1 MNSGMLNRLS
11 LIRTPDH
18 AAGPQ
23 SIDLRDILNFL
34 WREWIF
40 ILTILVATMVIGAVM
55 LLRQT
60 PLYTASTEILLD
72 SRRDRIADPVP
83 SDPVT
88 NFAEVENQMEIIRS
102 TALLRR
108 VVERENTPA
117 GHDAGAA
124 PASRLPV
131 SRVEDPA
138 TVDAVVDLA
147 QLPSAVTRGVQQIKG
162 ALQVSRSKG
171 HLITISFTSP
181 DRQRAA
187 KVANAIAAAYI
198 VDKLDTRYEGAKRAA
213 TWLTE
218 RLTELRNQ
226 VRLSEEAVQDFR
238 AKNNLAQGNTSITL
252 NQQQLADLNAR
263 LLAARAELAEK
274 EARVDLIKTVD
285 ESGGD
290 VQRLLPD
297 LINSQLVTTLR
308 NQLAAINQRESDL
321 LARYGNGHPLVVNVR
336 SEKRDVERSL
346 AAEIRKLA
354 ANVRNEFEIAKAR
367 ADSLEKS
374 LREVTGQV
382 GSSSGAVVTLRELE
396 RTVEVNRTLFED
408 FLKKAKITQEQS
420 TFEIRD
426 ARIITPALPP
436 GGPSQPNKS
445 RYMTIVVMIGLFL
458 GLGGA
463 LGKELLNA
471 GYTTPKEIEEQLGV
485 PLLSSV
491 AVMDPSALKAAGKTL
506 QIPQLP
512 LVKPLGRFSES
523 IRAVRS
529 GIQMSDVD
537 RPPTV
542 IQVTSTVPSEGK
554 TTIALSI
561 AASAAASGL
570 RVLYVDADLRRPSG
584 SSILSTKQEG
594 GLVDLL
600 LGKTEAQAAIKLS
613 DEFRFWYLPA
623 GSRTQSPMDLLSSD
637 RMKSFIETFRKSFD
651 FVVIDSPP
659 VGPVVD
665 PVVISQLVDKVV
677 YVVRWSATAREMVK
691 HSIERVSADKKV
703 AGVVFNHVND
713 KRAQRYGKHA
723 YAYYY
728 SSRYYR
734 NYYVE

>member
-1 MNSGMLNRLS
+1 MLNRLP
-11 LIRTPDH
+11 LIRTTDH
-18 AAGPQ
+18 AASVQ
-23 SIDLRDILNFL
+23 SIDLRDILNFI
-34 WREWIF
+34 WREWLF
-40 ILTILVATMVIGAVM
+40 ILTVLVTAVVIGGVL

-83 SDPVT
+83 TDPVT
-88 NFAEVENQMEIIRS
+88 TLAEVENQMEIIRS
-102 TALLRR
+102 SALLRR
-108 VVERENTPA
+108 VVERENLA
-117 GHDAGAA
+117 AGAA
-124 PASRLPV
+124 PDALAPAAREPV
-131 SRVEDPA
+131 SRTEDPSA
-138 TVDAVVDLA
+138 ADDQVVDLA
-147 QLPSAVTRGVQQIKG
+147 QLPPATTQGIQALKG
-162 ALQVSRSKG
+162 ALQVTRSKG

-187 KVANAIAAAYI
+187 KMANAIAAAYI

-213 TWLTE
+213 AWLTE
-218 RLTELRNQ
+218 RLAELRNQ
-226 VRLSEEAVQDFR
+226 VRLSEAAVQDFR
-238 AKNNLAQGNTSITL
+238 QKNNLQQGTTSITL
-252 NQQQLADLNAR
+252 NQQQLGDLNAR

-274 EARVDLIKTVD
+274 QARVDLLKNMD
-285 ESGGD
+285 DSGGD

-297 LINSQLVTTLR
+297 LINSPMVATLR
-308 NQLAAINQRESDL
+308 NQLAVINQRESDL

-354 ANVRNEFEIAKAR
+354 ANVRNEYEIAKAR
-367 ADSLEKS
+367 ADSLERS

-382 GSSSGAVVTLRELE
+382 GSSNSAVVTLRELE

-420 TFEIRD
+420 TFEVRD

-436 GGPSQPNKS
+436 GAPSQPNKS
-445 RYMTIVVMIGLFL
+445 RYMTIVIMIGLFL
-458 GLGGA
+458 GVGGA
-463 LGKELLNA
+463 LAKELLNA
-471 GYTTPKEIEEQLGV
+471 GFTTPKEIEDQLGV

-491 AVMDPSALKAAGKTL
+491 AIMDPGALKAAGKTL

-512 LVKPLGRFSES
+512 IVKPLGRFSES

-529 GIQMSDVD
+529 GVQMSDVD
-537 RPPTV
+537 HPPAV

-561 AASAAASGL
+561 ASSAAASGL
-570 RVLYVDADLRRPSG
+570 RVLYIDADLRRPSG
-584 SSILSTKQEG
+584 SSILSTKKEI

-600 LGKTEAQAAIKLS
+600 LGQTEAQAAIKLS
-613 DEFRFWYLPA
+613 EELRFWYLPA

-637 RMKSFIETFRKSFD
+637 RMKSFIESFRKSFD
-651 FVVIDSPP
+651 FIVIDSPP

-665 PVVISQLVDKVV
+665 AVIISQLADKVV
-677 YVVRWSATAREMVK
+677 YVVRWSSTAREIVK
-691 HSIERVSADKKV
+691 HSIERVSTDKKV

-723 YAYYY
+723 YSYYY

>member
-1 MNSGMLNRLS
+1 MSLS
-11 LIRTPDH
+11 RVPTP
-18 AAGPQ
+18 AALSQ

-40 ILTILVATMVIGAVM
+40 ILTILVATIVIGAVM
-55 LLRQT
+55 LMRQT

-72 SRRDRIADPVP
+72 SRRDRISDPVP
-83 SDPVT
+83 VDPVV
-88 NFAEVENQMEIIRS
+88 NLAEVENQMEIIRS

-108 VVERENTPA
+108 VVERENAPA
-117 GHDAGAA
+117 GGDGTATQAA
-124 PASRLPV
+124 ARAPV
-131 SRVEDPA
+131 SRIDDPA
-138 TVDAVVDLA
+138 AADDSVVDLS
-147 QLPSAVTRGVQQIKG
+147 QLPPATTRGIQSIKG
-162 ALQVSRSKG
+162 ALQVTRSKG
-171 HLITISFTSP
+171 HLITVSFTSP

-187 KVANAIAAAYI
+187 RIANAVAAAYI

-218 RLTELRNQ
+218 RLAELRNQ
-226 VRLSEEAVQDFR
+226 VRVSEEAVQDFR
-238 AKNNLAQGNTSITL
+238 QKNNLQQGNSSITL

-274 EARVDLIKTVD
+274 QARVDLLKTMD

-297 LINSQLVTTLR
+297 MINSPLVGTLR
-308 NQLAAINQRESDL
+308 NQLAGINQRESDL

-367 ADSLEKS
+367 ADSVEKS
-374 LREVTGQV
+374 LRDVTGQV
-382 GSSSGAVVTLRELE
+382 GSNSGAVVTLRELE

-426 ARIITPALPP
+426 ARIITPALAPNN
-436 GGPSQPNKS
+436 PSQPNKT
-445 RYMTIVVMIGLFL
+445 RYMTIVVMVGLFL
-458 GLGGA
+458 SVGGA

-471 GYTTPKEIEEQLGV
+471 GFTTPKEIEDQLGV

-491 AVMDPSALKAAGKTL
+491 AVMEPAALKADGKTL

-512 LVKPLGRFSES
+512 IVKPLGRFAES
-523 IRAVRS
+523 IRGVRS

-537 RPPTV
+537 HPPAV
-542 IQVTSTVPSEGK
+542 IQVTSTVPGEGK
-554 TTIALSI
+554 TTLALSI
-561 AASAAASGL
+561 ASSAAASGL
-570 RVLYVDADLRRPSG
+570 RVLYIDADLRRPSG
-584 SSILSTKQEG
+584 STILSTKKDA
-594 GLVDLL
+594 GLVDMLL
-600 LGKTEAQAAIKLS
+600 AQSDPQTAIKQS
-613 DEFRFWYLPA
+613 EEFGFWYLPA

-637 RMKSFIETFRKSFD
+637 RMKSFIETFRKLFD

-659 VGPVVD
+659 IGPVVD
-665 PVVISQLVDKVV
+665 AVVISQLADKVV
-677 YVVRWSATAREMVK
+677 YVVRWSSTAREMVK

-723 YAYYY
+723 YSYYY

-734 NYYVE
+734 NYYTE